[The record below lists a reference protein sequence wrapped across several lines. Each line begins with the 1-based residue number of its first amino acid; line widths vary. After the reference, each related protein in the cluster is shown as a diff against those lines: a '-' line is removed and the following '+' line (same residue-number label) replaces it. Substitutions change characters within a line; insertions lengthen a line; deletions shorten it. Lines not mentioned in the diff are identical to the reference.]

1 MIFPDE
7 ITIGDKYRPAMDI
20 VDQEAA
26 DEYFEACVEHNM
38 RVSENTRLEAE
49 KIERINLGY
58 YAGYYNHETRIR
70 VEELFKCAHPVFGK
84 AKDGVPT
91 PEEAFEMGKKMAQ
104 N

>member
-1 MIFPDE
+1 MRFPDK
-7 ITIGDKYRPAMDI
+7 ITIGDKYGPAMDI
-20 VDQEAA
+20 VDQEVA
-26 DEYFEACVEHNM
+26 EKYFEACVEHNM
-38 RVSENTRLEAE
+38 RLNKNTQAEAE
-49 KIERINLGY
+49 KIERSNLGY
-58 YAGYYNHETRIR
+58 YSGYYDHETRIR